1 VTTVAWFHCFAG
13 IAGDM
18 ALGACLDAGAPLD
31 EVIAILERLPVS
43 GWELEAELVLRGGL
57 AGTKA
62 HVKAKHDGITRT
74 YGHIAAIL
82 EEARLPDRV
91 RERAQ
96 RVFLL
101 LAETEGRLH
110 RRPTASVHFHEV
122 GGVDAIVDIVGTCA
136 ALETL
141 GVDEVFASTVRVG
154 TGMVRT
160 SHGMLPNPS
169 PAVVDL
175 LKDAPVVG
183 LDVNTELTTPTGA
196 ALLAGLCSGYGPL
209 PPMRLVRSGFGAGT
223 RELAAMPNLVQVAIG
238 EATPAVARGD
248 WAGAAVP
255 GTVATAPAG
264 PMAGEAISVGGGT
277 MGVAGEAMA
286 GQPLALLEANLD
298 DISGEVVAHAVDALL
313 AAGALDAWTAHVTM
327 KKGRPG
333 VILSALSHLPDG
345 PRLRDLIAHETGT
358 LGVRVTV
365 VDRWPFARQPDEV
378 EVEGMPVRIKRTA
391 IRVKVEYEDAARV
404 ARHTGLPLREVV
416 SRAEAEARRTAPA
429 PAPDDHPGGPS
440 GPGGPGTPDE
450 DGGPTP

>member
-31 EVIAILERLPVS
+31 DVVGILERLPIG
-43 GWELEAELVLRGGL
+43 GWALETEPVMRGGL
-57 AGTKA
+57 AATQA
-62 HVKAKHDGITRT
+62 HVKAKPDGITRT
-74 YGHIAAIL
+74 YGHIAGLI
-82 EEARLPDRV
+82 EEARLPERV

-96 RVFLL
+96 RVFRL

-122 GGVDAIVDIVGTCA
+122 GGIDAIVDIVGTCA
-136 ALETL
+136 ALEIL
-141 GVDEVFASTVRVG
+141 GVDEVSASTVRVG

-160 SHGMLPNPS
+160 SHGLLPNPS

-196 ALLAGLCSGYGPL
+196 ALLAGLAAAYGPM
-209 PPMRLVRSGFGAGT
+209 PPMRLLCSGFGAGSK
-223 RELAAMPNLVQVAIG
+223 ELGSLPNLVQIAVG
-238 EATPAVARGD
+238 ESTSEFGGPGD
-248 WAGAAVP
+248 TEGAAT
-255 GTVATAPAG
+255 G
-264 PMAGEAISVGGGT
+264 
-277 MGVAGEAMA
+277 

-298 DISGEVVAHAVDALL
+298 DVSGEVVAHAVDALL
-313 AAGALDAWTAHVTM
+313 AGGALDAWTAHVTM

-333 VILSALSHLPDG
+333 VVLSVLAHLPDA

-358 LGVRVTV
+358 LGVRVSV
-365 VDRWPFARQPDEV
+365 LDRWPFARQTDEV
-378 EVEGMPVRIKRTA
+378 EVEGLPVRIKRTA
-391 IRVKVEYEDAARV
+391 LRVKVEYEDAARV
-404 ARHTGLPLREVV
+404 ARRTGLPLREVV

-429 PAPDDHPGGPS
+429 TDTDAPDGGSPA
-440 GPGGPGTPDE
+440 
-450 DGGPTP
+450 